1 MTTDFVVL
9 GERRDDPS
17 QLLLRGDDGG
27 FYAYDLTTGR
37 VSAIEVDA
45 AWTMDP
51 PRAPV
56 EAPPEPR
63 PDDDALEE
71 RGHTSLMGDAP

>member
-27 FYAYDLTTGR
+27 FYAYDLSTGH

-45 AWTMDP
+45 AWTMDGSQP
-51 PRAPV
+51 ASN
-56 EAPPEPR
+56 EARPEPQP
-63 PDDDALEE
+63 PDV
-71 RGHTSLMGDAP
+71 GSQ